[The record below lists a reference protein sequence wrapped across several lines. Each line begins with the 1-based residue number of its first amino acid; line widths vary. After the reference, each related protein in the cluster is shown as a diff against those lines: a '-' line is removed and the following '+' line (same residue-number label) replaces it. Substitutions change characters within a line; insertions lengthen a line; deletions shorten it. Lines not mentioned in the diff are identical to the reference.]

1 MNVKQPR
8 RLYTA
13 EQSRAVDRQAIDAH
27 GLPGSLLMAR
37 AARAAFDVLLTQQ
50 PQTESLQL
58 LCGTGNNGGDGFLLA
73 MLAQGRGIASK
84 VLLLDGEPRSAD
96 ATAAL
101 ARARSAGVVIEDYC
115 RDALVD
121 QGVVVDAMLGTGISG
136 EVRPQYRAAIDEVN
150 ALQATV
156 LALDVPSGI
165 NSDTGVVC
173 GAAVR
178 ASWTISFITAKR
190 GLYTGAGAEYAGT
203 RFCDDLQVP
212 EAAFSVATPVIDVLR
227 LDDTLAALPARA
239 RGAHKGDFGRCLIVG
254 GDHGM
259 GGAIILA
266 AEAALRTGVGL
277 VRVAT
282 REAHVGALLARRP
295 EAMVS
300 AIDHRNALIPLLDW
314 ADAVVVG
321 PGLGQEV
328 WGEQMLHACLASAKP
343 LLIDADALNLL
354 AAQTA
359 QRLPQGSVITPHPGE
374 AARLLAARATATVTA
389 AAPTLNA
396 SYVQQNRFVCA
407 EQLLAIYGATV
418 VLKGNGSL
426 VFGAQ
431 RQALCVDGNPGMAS
445 GGMGDVLSG
454 ITGALLAQGL
464 SGDDAAALAVV
475 LHARAGD
482 QAASMI
488 GERGIL
494 AGDLISY
501 IAELLR

>member
-1 MNVKQPR
+1 MNAKQPQ
-8 RLYTA
+8 RLFTA

-27 GLPGSLLMAR
+27 GLSGPLLMAR
-37 AARAAFDVLLTQQ
+37 AARAAFEFLLAQQ
-50 PQTESLQL
+50 PSPQRLQV
-58 LCGTGNNGGDGFLLA
+58 LCGPGNNGGDGFLLA
-73 MLAQGRGIASK
+73 MLALGRGIESS
-84 VLLLDGEPRSAD
+84 VLLLDGESRSAD
-96 ATAAL
+96 AIAAL
-101 ARARSAGVVIEDYC
+101 ARARSAGIVVKDY
-115 RDALVD
+115 RPGALVD

-136 EVRPQYRAAIDEVN
+136 EVRPQYRAAIEELN
-150 ALQATV
+150 ALQADV

-165 NSDTGVVC
+165 NSDTGAVC
-173 GAAVR
+173 GAAVQ

-190 GLYTGAGAEYAGT
+190 GLYTAAGAEYAGV
-203 RFCDDLQVP
+203 RFCHDLQVP
-212 EAAFSVATPVIDVLR
+212 AAAFTIAGPAIDVLR
-227 LDDTLAALPARA
+227 LENELAAVPVRA
-239 RGAHKGDFGRCLIVG
+239 VVSHKGDFGRCLIVG

-282 REAHVGALLARRP
+282 RKAHVEALLTRRP

-300 AIDHRNALIPLLDW
+300 AVDHRNALMPLLDW
-314 ADAVVVG
+314 ADAVIVG
-321 PGLGQEV
+321 PGLGQQV
-328 WGEQMLHACLASAKP
+328 WAEQMLHACLASGKP

-354 AAQTA
+354 AAQATE
-359 QRLPQGSVITPHPGE
+359 RLPEGSVITPHPGE
-374 AARLLAARATATVTA
+374 ASRLLATGSRA
-389 AAPTLNA
+389 L
-396 SYVQQNRFVCA
+396 SSSSVQQDRFFCA
-407 EQLLAIYGATV
+407 QQLREIYGAAV

-482 QAASMI
+482 QAAARI
-488 GERGIL
+488 GERGLL
-494 AGDLISY
+494 AADLVPY